1 MSNKPNPAALL
12 AAMLEERRWNNAAI
26 EHRLPLGPLDG
37 GHASASLASD
47 LCRLAP
53 AIEHQGVAE
62 CNGEWVNESR
72 ANMYRIKDPAH
83 QREALATLDKSISD
97 KRAQLERR
105 LSKLNT
111 LLAPFSL
118 IASGYAG
125 GGLYLGISSTD
136 ASRPL
141 DMIVGA

>member
-1 MSNKPNPAALL
+1 MSNKPNPAATLTAVLFERTYDYSL
-12 AAMLEERRWNNAAI
+12 APKSGLYR
-26 EHRLPLGPLDG
+26 G
-37 GHASASLASD
+37 ASIHEIASLASD

-53 AIEHQGVAE
+53 AIERRNQL
-62 CNGEWVNESR
+62 SR
-72 ANMYRIKDPAH
+72 LPVEEYK
-83 QREALATLDKSISD
+83 RENDKSHGAIEA
-97 KRAQLERR
+97 KRAQLARR
-105 LSKLNT
+105 LIKLNVK
-111 LLAPFSL
+111 LAPFSL